1 MTVWAW
7 QFTVMTVVAMTVLVK
22 VTCVVAVSTAGTVMV
37 MMAGVVVKA
46 IIWMV
51 YIEKTVG
58 HVIMMTIISIVT
70 STASRLLAT
79 TAIRTT

>member
-7 QFTVMTVVAMTVLVK
+7 QCTVMTVVAMTVLMK
-22 VTCVVAVSTAGTVMV
+22 FTIVVAVSTAGAVM

-58 HVIMMTIISIVT
+58 HVIVMTIINVVT